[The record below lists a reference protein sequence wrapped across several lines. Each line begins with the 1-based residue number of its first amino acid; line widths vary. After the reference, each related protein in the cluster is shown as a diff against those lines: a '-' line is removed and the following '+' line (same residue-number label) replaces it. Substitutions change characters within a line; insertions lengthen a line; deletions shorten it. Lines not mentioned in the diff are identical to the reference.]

1 MRHQD
6 AYGISSAFYASATA
20 NWSTCGCLS
29 FQPDRARAR
38 SRRRSS
44 NLRLAATPDPWGAPV
59 SFVPVPAGRS
69 YCAPLVRV
77 GRVSVALFVAA
88 TALDATL
95 VLLPRLVPDVA
106 AFEIGVWHLLGWT
119 LGMWAYSVVYRPAGG
134 PRWAKD
140 WPAAHP
146 ACSAQMLRDMA
157 SDDSPE
163 PVRKVAA
170 HRLCPSDVLA
180 SLSFHPDE
188 GVRARVAANAACP
201 ISMLT
206 LLAVDSSPQTRARV
220 AANAACPVSM
230 LTLLAVDSSPQIRAA
245 TVSHPR
251 CPSSVAL
258 LLSVDIEAR
267 VRAAMASRPG
277 VGAEILQ
284 LLARDVSAQVRAR
297 AETSLAG
304 VRSPAAPR
312 RGTFPAAGGWL
323 SPNRQPC
330 RFHQIRGRFPGAA
343 RSGHQRGVW
352 RRLLGGAR
360 LRRR

>member
-1 MRHQD
+1 MRRRCD
-6 AYGISSAFYASATA
+6 LVEAVRSARSARALVDPAASAEISAVLRSLPARGGCATLA
-20 NWSTCGCLS
+20 RDVVVSCDSGGVSPRAALAAATHPACPPGVLVSTLAQVLGVAS
-29 FQPDRARAR
+29 R
-38 SRRRSS
+38 SHD
-44 NLRLAATPDPWGAPV
+44 LGTRLAV
-59 SFVPVPAGRS
+59 
-69 YCAPLVRV
+69 
-77 GRVSVALFVAA
+77 
-88 TALDATL
+88 
-95 VLLPRLVPDVA
+95 
-106 AFEIGVWHLLGWT
+106 I
-119 LGMWAYSVVYRPAGG
+119 
-134 PRWAKD
+134 
-140 WPAAHP
+140 AHP

-201 ISMLT
+201 VSMLKI
-206 LLAVDSSPQTRARV
+206 LAVDSSPQTRARV

-230 LTLLAVDSSPQIRAA
+230 LTLLAVDSSPQTRAGVAANAACPVSVLTLLAVDSSPQIRAA

-258 LLSVDIEAR
+258 LLSVDIEAG
-267 VRAAMASRPG
+267 VRAAVASRPG

-284 LLARDVSAQVRAR
+284 LLARDVSAQVRSR

-330 RFHQIRGRFPGAA
+330 RFHQIRGRFPQPA